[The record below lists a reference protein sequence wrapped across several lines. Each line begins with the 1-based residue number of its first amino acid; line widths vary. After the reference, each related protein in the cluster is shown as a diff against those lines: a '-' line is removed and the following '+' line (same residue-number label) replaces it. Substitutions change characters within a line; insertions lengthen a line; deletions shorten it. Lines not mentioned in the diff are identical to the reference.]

1 VKEFPCPYLGVMVEL
16 TDELEQ
22 HISETHPD
30 LVPAYLQQMAD
41 TLANPDQ
48 VQVSRRSGR
57 RVYLYDGMIALKGVN
72 M

>member
-1 VKEFPCPYLGVMVEL
+1 MKEFPCPYLGVMVEL
-16 TDELEQ
+16 TDEREQ

-48 VQVSRRSGR
+48 VQVSRRSESSR
-57 RVYLYDGMIALKGVN
+57 LFVRWHDSIKGGK
-72 M
+72 

>member
-1 VKEFPCPYLGVMVEL
+1 MVEL
-16 TDELEQ
+16 TDEREQ
-22 HISETHPD
+22 HIYETHPD

-41 TLANPDQ
+41 TLANPEQ
-48 VQVSRRSGR
+48 VQVSRRSA